1 MADIAKFVEGGAF
14 GVFNDILSTFHSDDG
29 YAVPNR
35 FECLILPPENGITIT
50 EIPGQTEHGAGASA
64 AYNRPWMS
72 PANARATSMRCE
84 SVSMPGRTLATSED
98 TNIYGPVREIV
109 DGVVYAGDVDMLFQ
123 ASSDLKERTFFELW
137 QQRAFSEE
145 TWNVS
150 YHQNYVSEVQIY
162 LLDKQDQRRYGVR
175 LHEAYP
181 KTIGPVA
188 LNQAPSSDI
197 IKIPVSFSFRWWE
210 TLDVNRQAPSLKDK
224 IFSTVINT
232 VERNIA
238 RNIPSVL
245 TRL

>member
-35 FECLILPPENGITIT
+35 FECLILTPFGTLSNERLSTDD
-50 EIPGQTEHGAGASA
+50 
-64 AYNRPWMS
+64 
-72 PANARATSMRCE
+72 ARATSMRCE

-109 DGVVYAGDVDMLFQ
+109 DGVVYAGDVEMLFQ
-123 ASSDLKERTFFELW
+123 ASSDLKERIFFEKW
-137 QQRAFSEE
+137 QQRAFDQK
-145 TWNVS
+145 TWSVR
-150 YHQNYVSEVQIY
+150 YHDEYISEVQIY
-162 LLDKQDQRRYGVR
+162 LLDKQDQRRYGIR

-188 LNQAPSSDI
+188 LNQAPSSEI

-210 TLDVNRQAPSLKDK
+210 TLRVDQETPSLKEK
-224 IFSTVINT
+224 IFSTVMNT
-232 VERNIA
+232 VERNIS
-238 RNIPSVL
+238 RNIPRVL
-245 TRL
+245 SRLGD

>member
-35 FECLILPPENGITIT
+35 FECLILPPVGVTVRRRD
-50 EIPGQTEHGAGASA
+50 ASGLHRL
-64 AYNRPWMS
+64 NHS
-72 PANARATSMRCE
+72 PISNDDARAVSMRCE
-84 SVSMPGRTLATSED
+84 SVSMPGRTLATAPD
-98 TNIYGPVREIV
+98 TDIYGPEREFV
-109 DGVVYAGDVDMLFQ
+109 NGVVYAGDVDMLFQ
-123 ASSDLKERTFFELW
+123 ASSDLKERTFFEKW
-137 QQRAFSEE
+137 HQRAFSEE

-188 LNQAPSSDI
+188 LNQAPATEI

-210 TLDVNRQAPSLKDK
+210 TLDVTRQAPSLKEK

-232 VERNIA
+232 VERNIS

-245 TRL
+245 SKLGS

>member
-35 FECLILPPENGITIT
+35 FECLILPPFGA
-50 EIPGQTEHGAGASA
+50 IPERSDASGN
-64 AYNRPWMS
+64 YRPT
-72 PANARATSMRCE
+72 PLDANDARATSMRCE

-109 DGVVYAGDVDMLFQ
+109 DGVVYAGDVEMLFQ
-123 ASSDLKERTFFELW
+123 ASSDLKERVFFEDW
-137 QQRAFSEE
+137 QRRAFSEE
-145 TWNVS
+145 TWDVR
-150 YHQNYVSEVQIY
+150 YHAEYESEVQIY
-162 LLDKQDQRRYGVR
+162 LLDKQDQRRYGIR

-188 LNQAPSSDI
+188 LNQAPATEI

-210 TLDVNRQAPSLKDK
+210 TLDVTRQAPSLKEK

-232 VERNIA
+232 VERNIS

-245 TRL
+245 SKLGS

>member
-35 FECLILPPENGITIT
+35 FECLILPPSGA
-50 EIPGQTEHGAGASA
+50 IPERSDASGN
-64 AYNRPWMS
+64 YRPT
-72 PANARATSMRCE
+72 PLDANDARATSMRCE

-109 DGVVYAGDVDMLFQ
+109 DGVVYAGDVEMLFQ
-123 ASSDLKERTFFELW
+123 ASSDLKERVFFEDW
-137 QQRAFSEE
+137 QRRAFSEE
-145 TWNVS
+145 TWDVR
-150 YHQNYVSEVQIY
+150 YHAEYESEVQIY
-162 LLDKQDQRRYGVR
+162 LLDKQDQRRYGIR

-188 LNQAPSSDI
+188 LNQAPATEI

-210 TLDVNRQAPSLKDK
+210 TLDVTRQAPSLKEK

-232 VERNIA
+232 VERNIS

-245 TRL
+245 SKLG

>member
-35 FECLILPPENGITIT
+35 FECLILPPFGA
-50 EIPGQTEHGAGASA
+50 IPERSDASGN
-64 AYNRPWMS
+64 YRPT
-72 PANARATSMRCE
+72 PLDANDARATSMRCE

-109 DGVVYAGDVDMLFQ
+109 DGVVYAGDVEMLFQ
-123 ASSDLKERTFFELW
+123 ASSDLKERVFFEDW
-137 QQRAFSEE
+137 QRRAFSEE
-145 TWNVS
+145 TWDVR
-150 YHQNYVSEVQIY
+150 YHAEYESEVQIY
-162 LLDKQDQRRYGVR
+162 LLDKQDKRRYGVR

-188 LNQAPSSDI
+188 LNQAPSSEI
-197 IKIPVSFSFRWWE
+197 IKIPVTFSYRWWE
-210 TLDVNRQAPSLKDK
+210 TLDINRQAPNLKEK

-232 VERNIA
+232 VERNIT
-238 RNIPSVL
+238 RNIPRVL

>member
-35 FECLILPPENGITIT
+35 FECLILPPFGGIP
-50 EIPGQTEHGAGASA
+50 ERSDASGYHRDGQMDP
-64 AYNRPWMS
+64 ND
-72 PANARATSMRCE
+72 ARATSMRCE

-123 ASSDLKERTFFELW
+123 ASSDLKERTFFEDW

-145 TWNVS
+145 TWDVK
-150 YHQNYVSEVQIY
+150 YHAEYVSEVQIY
-162 LLDKQDQRRYGVR
+162 LLDKQDKRRYGVR

-188 LNQAPSSDI
+188 LNQAPSSEI

-210 TLDVNRQAPSLKDK
+210 TLDVTRQTPSLKEK
-224 IFSTVINT
+224 IFSTVMNT
-232 VERNIA
+232 VERNIS
-238 RNIPSVL
+238 RNVPRVL
-245 TRL
+245 SRLG